1 MRLHLCLR
9 LRTAFTRECL
19 ACKTIARIE
28 KIQNQPSC
36 FYFTPLLTKFFFFFS
51 DDVFFLLHHH
61 KLHLCGFCVYY
72 HCAVRLRYAA
82 WCLHA
87 EKVFHLGA
95 DETGRGVSGD
105 LCSKQGQQADSN
117 AAQIER
123 KLLRLVV
130 EMASNQQSRKKCRP
144 RPGLH
149 LTPLS
154 SSLLGPRILHR
165 KLRLPGL
172 KLWNATQNVFTWTT
186 RKVPPAA
193 TCRGP
198 TCQRIDPVVNV

>member
-1 MRLHLCLR
+1 MNRSERRSVLHATQRVIGVASITSLRRSGRQILRRSQNIAVGADASFSRPGNGGVIVRLHLCLR

-61 KLHLCGFCVYY
+61 ELHLCGFCVYY

-105 LCSKQGQQADSN
+105 LCSKQIWQNICPPAR
-117 AAQIER
+117 AYAHTHTR
-123 KLLRLVV
+123 HH
-130 EMASNQQSRKKCRP
+130 AT
-144 RPGLH
+144 
-149 LTPLS
+149 TPLTSPFS
-154 SSLLGPRILHR
+154 SSSFFFIY
-165 KLRLPGL
+165 
-172 KLWNATQNVFTWTT
+172 
-186 RKVPPAA
+186 
-193 TCRGP
+193 
-198 TCQRIDPVVNV
+198 